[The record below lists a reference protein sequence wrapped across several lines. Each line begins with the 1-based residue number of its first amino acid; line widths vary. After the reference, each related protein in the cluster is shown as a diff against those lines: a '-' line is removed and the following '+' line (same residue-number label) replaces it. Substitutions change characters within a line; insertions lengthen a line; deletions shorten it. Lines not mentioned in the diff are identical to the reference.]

1 MPETLPAVVAEAIP
15 AHLRRRSRGVFVG
28 RGGAWVIGLSVLVS
42 LLALLPIAFVV
53 GLSVQPGWTTL
64 LALVFRPRVGEL
76 FINTVLLVLFTI
88 PLCVALGVTL
98 AWLTERSEEEIEYGG
113 GTVRAL
119 RLCFESEAGGETI
132 QCTLWFGADDAPLRA
147 EIAEK
152 DKITA
157 YMEFTSF
164 AFCDTI
170 AADESEAGG

>member
-1 MPETLPAVVAEAIP
+1 MTCLHLTLRHAGEGWPA
-15 AHLRRRSRGVFVG
+15 AHSEV
-28 RGGAWVIGLSVLVS
+28 
-42 LLALLPIAFVV
+42 
-53 GLSVQPGWTTL
+53 
-64 LALVFRPRVGEL
+64 
-76 FINTVLLVLFTI
+76 TI
-88 PLCVALGVTL
+88 PTNSV
-98 AWLTERSEEEIEYGG
+98 
-113 GTVRAL
+113 TVRAL